1 MRGNKKRKVRT
12 WGVGPLRGYGYS
24 MGWRIYCNQNHQTQE
39 TFNFQLCFWWKVKKD
54 AILLL
59 PTSYYHSSFLH
70 TRILFLLALVSFG
83 YDSKFIDEFNWKIK
97 LEGQHRKMCLKSKK
111 EKKIQ
116 GQQFKSENIYES
128 SKSSTK
134 HLYNLEDK
142 NNTKKIKVTSK

>member
-1 MRGNKKRKVRT
+1 MDIQWGGGFIAIKITKHKK
-12 WGVGPLRGYGYS
+12 PS
-24 MGWRIYCNQNHQTQE
+24 
-39 TFNFQLCFWWKVKKD
+39 TFNSAFGEKLKKD

-97 LEGQHRKMCLKSKK
+97 LEGQHTKMCLKRKKK

-116 GQQFKSENIYES
+116 GQQFKSDNIYES

-134 HLYNLEDK
+134 HLYNLEDN